1 MFLNLLAIVLFA
13 LPGLASELYFLKLA
27 GRSFS
32 DNRLVSVVR
41 SLCFST
47 VILLIR
53 CAISLARGYGDLLVE
68 ELFFGIGNIG
78 KYILLS
84 GVMAVLMPNAFF
96 LVDAWN
102 GKRKS

>member
-1 MFLNLLAIVLFA
+1 MFLSILAMVLFA
-13 LPGLASELYFLKLA
+13 LPGLTSELYYLKLA

-32 DNRLVSVVR
+32 DNTLVSVVR

-53 CAISLARGYGDLLVE
+53 CAISLARGYGDLLVQ

-84 GVMAVLMPNAFF
+84 AVMAVLMPNAF
-96 LVDAWN
+96 LLLDALN
-102 GKRKS
+102 AKRKH